1 MPIHEFRCLNCGYI
15 FELLIMSKNEMDSVA
30 CPKCENSNVGKL
42 MSVANISVDKR
53 PSRSSRSQPP
63 VQHHTCDTG
72 SCATIDLQGYER

>member
-1 MPIHEFRCLNCGYI
+1 
-15 FELLIMSKNEMDSVA
+15 
-30 CPKCENSNVGKL
+30 